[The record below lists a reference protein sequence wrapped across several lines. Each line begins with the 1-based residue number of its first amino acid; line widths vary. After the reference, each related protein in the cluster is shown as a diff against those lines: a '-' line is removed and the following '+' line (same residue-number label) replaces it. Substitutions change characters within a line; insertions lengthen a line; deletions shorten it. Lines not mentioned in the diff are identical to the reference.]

1 MLKLD
6 DNNIP
11 EMAFS
16 TDVEIM
22 LTKFNDNKD
31 KNACVDI
38 IVNYCNVVRIFATK
52 NKRLHIICRRK
63 NSSTN
68 RFKSYEFI
76 EKTTDWSSL
85 DIRISDRKPSHSEF
99 SYLIAPMRKVRD
111 YREENKLSAQV
122 KELSAQAKVLDNRK
136 IVTRYYINLSSER
149 INVITGYLHDD
160 IDSQGRVEFR
170 PLNSNVCCY
179 VSHNEGVVLYNSFWL
194 SERNDELA
202 NSIIKKQVNLAAR
215 KPNRSYC
222 DVLDF
227 EMITA

>member
-11 EMAFS
+11 KMTFS
-16 TDVEIM
+16 TDVEIR

-31 KNACVDI
+31 RKICIDATVY
-38 IVNYCNVVRIFATK
+38 YCNVVRIFATK

-63 NSSTN
+63 NPSTN

-99 SYLIAPMRKVRD
+99 SYLIAPMREVRD
-111 YREENKLSAQV
+111 YREENKLSD
-122 KELSAQAKVLDNRK
+122 QAKTADNRK
-136 IVTRYYINLSSER
+136 IVTRYYVNLSSER

-160 IDSQGRVEFR
+160 IDSQGRVAFR
-170 PLNSNVCCY
+170 PLNSNVCCH
-179 VSHNEGVVLYNSFWL
+179 VSHNEGVVWHNSFWL

-202 NSIIKKQVNLAAR
+202 NSIIKKHVNLAAR
-215 KPNRSYC
+215 KPNRKYC

>member
-16 TDVEIM
+16 TDVEIS

-31 KNACVDI
+31 KGARVDAT
-38 IVNYCNVVRIFATK
+38 VYYRNVVRIFATR

-85 DIRISDRKPSHSEF
+85 DIRISDRKPSHSEL
-99 SYLIAPMRKVRD
+99 SYLIAPMREMCD
-111 YREENKLSAQV
+111 YREENKLSD
-122 KELSAQAKVLDNRK
+122 QAKAADNHK
-136 IVTRYYINLSSER
+136 IVTRYYINLSNER
-149 INVITGYLHDD
+149 INVITGYLYDD
-160 IDSQGRVEFR
+160 IDSQGRVVFR
-170 PLNSNVCCY
+170 PLNSNVCCH
-179 VSHNEGVVLYNSFWL
+179 VSHKEGFVWYNSFWL

-202 NSIIKKQVNLAAR
+202 NSIIKKHVNLAAR
-215 KPNRSYC
+215 KPNRKYC